1 MMSATH
7 LASSK
12 NNTSSIR
19 QPMTCCR
26 QKRARKLRQG
36 DIRQHVSSLSSLGM
50 LNPILV
56 RRKGDKYEVISGH
69 RRLAAYRRLQF
80 AAKSE
85 KEKQKYGAIP
95 ARELPSVTDEQMLL
109 LGLTENLLRAD
120 ISPLDAA
127 LGLLALQ

>member
-7 LASSK
+7 LASK

-36 DIRQHVSSLSSLGM
+36 DIRRHVSSLSSLGM

-80 AAKSE
+80 AAKTE
-85 KEKQKYGAIP
+85 KARQKCSAIL
-95 ARELPSVTDEQMLL
+95 ARVLASVTDEHRLL
-109 LGLTENLLRAD
+109 LGPT
-120 ISPLDAA
+120 
-127 LGLLALQ
+127 